1 MAAVASLL
9 NESSTTIS
17 SAQRT
22 ESRHAPSVR
31 SLLKLVMH
39 TESFSIEVPARI
51 TRTPAL
57 RGRAPIMQYFR
68 VELRGLVGHARQGEF
83 LRGVVP
89 GGLHGRAR
97 RCRLMQHLVDRGG
110 ERRRR
115 SVVNQELRRHN
126 IERARHARCGP
137 SPTITSGAGT

>member
-1 MAAVASLL
+1 MAEVPALR

-39 TESFSIEVPARI
+39 TESFSIEVPARP
-51 TRTPAL
+51 TRTPVL
-57 RGRAPIMQYFR
+57 SGRVPIMQYFR

-89 GGLHGRAR
+89 GGLHGRA
-97 RCRLMQHLVDRGG
+97 
-110 ERRRR
+110 
-115 SVVNQELRRHN
+115 
-126 IERARHARCGP
+126 
-137 SPTITSGAGT
+137 GTHPG

>member
-1 MAAVASLL
+1 MAAVPSLL

-39 TESFSIEVPARI
+39 TESFSIEVTARI

-57 RGRAPIMQYFR
+57 SGRAPIMQYFR
-68 VELRGLVGHARQGEF
+68 VELRGLVGHAHQGEF

-97 RCRLMQHLVDRGG
+97 SCRLMQHLVVRGG

-115 SVVNQELRRHN
+115 GVVDLDRRRQ
-126 IERARHARCGP
+126 I
-137 SPTITSGAGT
+137 